1 MGAGGKTLRRGI
13 AVLACAVIAGAVTGR
28 AAAQGTSPRPEP
40 SPPPAHA
47 PIQPE
52 AAPSA
57 PAPQSAPKSAST
69 GGVTSTPYSG
79 SSATYSPLQTTV
91 VVTKFR
97 IRTIVKR
104 DAATAKKADPPP
116 PPKVSS
122 KPLREL
128 MVWNQG
134 REVLETSARGLAAAP
149 SSRESLLLLL
159 VGLALVVLVLGE
171 TTFLRRAA
179 RNSVPQRVAEEPLP
193 IRRVQLRR

>member
-1 MGAGGKTLRRGI
+1 VGAGGKTLRRGI

-40 SPPPAHA
+40 SPPRAHA

-57 PAPQSAPKSAST
+57 PAPQSASKSAST
-69 GGVTSTPYSG
+69 GGVASTPYSG
-79 SSATYSPLQTTV
+79 SSATYSPPQTTV

-97 IRTIVKR
+97 TRTIVKR
-104 DAATAKKADPPP
+104 DAATAKKADPP

-179 RNSVPQRVAEEPLP
+179 RNSVPQRVGEESLP

>member
-40 SPPPAHA
+40 SPPRAHA

-57 PAPQSAPKSAST
+57 PAPQSASKSAST
-69 GGVTSTPYSG
+69 GGVASTPYSG
-79 SSATYSPLQTTV
+79 SSATYSPPQTTIV
-91 VVTKFR
+91 ITRF
-97 IRTIVKR
+97 RTIVKH
-104 DAATAKKADPPP
+104 DEAPPTKKKADP

-179 RNSVPQRVAEEPLP
+179 RNSVPQRVGEESLP